1 MRGRGRGGGWGRG
14 GGGEGAYFEDFEIGA
29 AGMVGWWGRGVVVG
43 PFGMMMMMMWFG
55 VGEEPGGEE
64 EGESW
69 GHFVP
74 AAGCD
79 ALL

>member
-1 MRGRGRGGGWGRG
+1 M
-14 GGGEGAYFEDFEIGA
+14 AYFEDFEIGA
-29 AGMVGWWGRGVVVG
+29 AGMVGWWGWRVVVG
-43 PFGMMMMMMWFG
+43 PFGMGMMSFG
-55 VGEEPGGEE
+55 VGEEPG
-64 EGESW
+64 EGEGEDVSW